1 MKVLGISSSHR
12 KDSNSAWF
20 LDRTLELLAREGLE
34 TEFVSLRGKSILPC
48 EGCYGCATAKECVQ
62 QGDDFAPIFSQMV
75 AADGILVASP
85 VYYAS
90 AAPQLMCL
98 LERAGFAGRMSGKY
112 FSGKV
117 GAPITVARRTG
128 HTFAFA
134 QLLLW
139 YFINDMVIPG
149 SIYWNVG
156 MAGARGAFDADR
168 DTEGLQILE
177 HFAKNMARVMKALR
191 A

>member
-1 MKVLGISSSHR
+1 
-12 KDSNSAWF
+12 
-20 LDRTLELLAREGLE
+20 
-34 TEFVSLRGKSILPC
+34 VSLRGKTLLPC
-48 EGCYGCATAKECVQ
+48 SGCYGCAEAKECVQ
-62 QGDDFAPIFSQMV
+62 KGDDFAELFDKMH
-75 AADGILVASP
+75 AAQGILVSSP

-90 AAPQLMCL
+90 AVPQLMCL
-98 LERAGFAGRMSGKY
+98 LERAGFAGRMSGKF

-139 YFINDMVIPG
+139 YFINDMIIPG

-156 MAGARGAFDADR
+156 VAGAKGARDAENDA
-168 DTEGLQILE
+168 EGIKILE
-177 HFAKNMARVMKALR
+177 HFAKNMAHVMRKLKQ
-191 A
+191 

>member
-1 MKVLGISSSHR
+1 MKVLGISGSLR
-12 KDSNSAWF
+12 KSGNSEWF
-20 LDRTLELLAREGLE
+20 LKKTLEFLEQEGLE
-34 TEFVSLRGKSILPC
+34 TELVSLRGKTLFPC
-48 EGCYGCATAKECVQ
+48 SGCYGCTEAKECVQ
-62 QGDDFAPIFSQMV
+62 KGDDFAELFDKMH
-75 AADGILVASP
+75 AAQGILVSSP

-98 LERAGFAGRMSGKY
+98 LERAGFAGRMSGKF

-139 YFINDMVIPG
+139 YFINDMIIPG

-156 MAGARGAFDADR
+156 VAGAKGARDAENDA
-168 DTEGLQILE
+168 EGIKILE
-177 HFAKNMARVMKALR
+177 HFAKNMAHVMRKLKQ
-191 A
+191 